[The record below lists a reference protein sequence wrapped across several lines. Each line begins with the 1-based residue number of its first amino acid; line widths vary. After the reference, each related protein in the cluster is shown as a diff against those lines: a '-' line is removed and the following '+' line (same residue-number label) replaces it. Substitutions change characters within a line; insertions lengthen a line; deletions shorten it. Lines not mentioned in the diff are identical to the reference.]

1 MTANLLCCKRA
12 CSSVRINAMAV
23 KVTLPQMGEGVT
35 DATVTKWL
43 KQEGEQVKEYDPLV
57 EVNTDK
63 VDTEIPSP
71 ASGTILKILQ
81 AEGAVVPVNATLVWI
96 GEPGEALPEDEGGA
110 APAAAAP
117 KATAQPVAAIPTPVP
132 ASPMAAKPVPA
143 AQPAAQQPIPAAS
156 QPQATPAGGPV
167 SALAAKVAA
176 EHGVNLAAVHGS
188 GPGGRITKEDVLAAA
203 KAGTARFVAGSAPA
217 ASGPVALPSF
227 DGHNMATFLSPVVRK
242 MAAEHNIDVSRI
254 RGTGQGG
261 RVTKADVEAALAN
274 GSAYAPVQFAVPQQA
289 AAPKPQFPPA
299 FPEAIPGTVMK
310 LNPVRRAIAEHM
322 VRSKH
327 TSPHVT
333 TVMEVDMSAISK
345 HRAAN
350 KAAFAEQGVNL
361 TFTAYF
367 VNAIVAACN
376 AYPIVNSS
384 WSDEGVAVHGAINIG
399 IATALEPDGLIVPVV
414 KNAGSMTLLDMARAV
429 NDLSGR
435 ARSKGLKT
443 HEVQGGTITLTNHGT
458 SGSLFATPIINQPQC
473 AIIGT
478 GAIQK
483 RAVVIDDAIAIRPMA
498 YITLTFDHR
507 ILDGAVADYFLGT
520 IKFTLENWA

>member
-1 MTANLLCCKRA
+1 
-12 CSSVRINAMAV
+12 MAV

-35 DATVTKWL
+35 DATVTKWI
-43 KQEGEQVKEYDPLV
+43 KKEGEQVKEYDPLV

-81 AEGAVVPVNATLVWI
+81 AEGAVVPVNAILVWI
-96 GEPGEALPEDEGGA
+96 GEPGESVPEEDGG

-117 KATAQPVAAIPTPVP
+117 KPAAAQPVPAALQPVPAAAQPTPVP
-132 ASPMAAKPVPA
+132 SQGVVKPTPA
-143 AQPAAQQPIPAAS
+143 PLQPQLQPAPVAHQPAPA
-156 QPQATPAGGPV
+156 TAGGPV

-176 EHGVNLAAVHGS
+176 EHGVNLAAVQGS

-203 KAGTARFVAGSAPA
+203 QSGTARFAPGGQPPA
-217 ASGPVALPSF
+217 ASGPVSLPTF

-242 MAAEHNIDVSRI
+242 LAAEHNIDVSRI
-254 RGTGQGG
+254 RGTGEGG

-274 GSAYAPVQFAVPQQA
+274 GHIPVQFAAPSAQQTA
-289 AAPKPQFPPA
+289 AAKPQFPPA

-333 TVMEVDMSAISK
+333 TVMEVDMSAISR

-350 KAAFAEQGVNL
+350 KAAFAQQSVNL

-384 WSDEGVAVHGAINIG
+384 WSDEGVAVHSAVNIG
-399 IATALEPDGLIVPVV
+399 VATALEPDGLIVPVV

-435 ARSKGLKT
+435 ARGKQLKT
-443 HEVQGGTITLTNHGT
+443 DEVQGGTITLTNHGT

-483 RAVVIDDAIAIRPMA
+483 RAVVINDAIAIRPMA

>member
-1 MTANLLCCKRA
+1 
-12 CSSVRINAMAV
+12 
-23 KVTLPQMGEGVT
+23 MGEGVT

-43 KQEGEQVKEYDPLV
+43 KKEGDQVKEYDPLV

-81 AEGAVVPVNATLVWI
+81 AEGAVVPVNSVLVWI
-96 GEPGEALPEDEGGA
+96 GEPGEAVPDEGGA
-110 APAAAAP
+110 PVAAALAAPKAEAPKPFPVQPVAAQPVPAAAP
-117 KATAQPVAAIPTPVP
+117 KPAPVAPLSA
-132 ASPMAAKPVPA
+132 A
-143 AQPAAQQPIPAAS
+143 AQPAAGGL
-156 QPQATPAGGPV
+156 GGPV

-176 EHGVNLAAVHGS
+176 EHGVNLAAVRGS

-203 KAGTARFVAGSAPA
+203 QAGTARFVPGAATAA

-227 DGHNMATFLSPVVRK
+227 DGSNMASFLSPVVRK
-242 MAAEHNIDVSRI
+242 LASEHNLDVSRI
-254 RGTGQGG
+254 QGSGAGG

-274 GSAYAPVQFAVPQQA
+274 RQALPLAPAPQFAAPA
-289 AAPKPQFPPA
+289 ARKPQFPAA
-299 FPEAIPGTVMK
+299 FPEALPGTVMK

-333 TVMEVDMSAISK
+333 TIMEADFSTVSA

-350 KAAFAEQGVNL
+350 KAAFAQQGVNL
-361 TFTAYF
+361 TFTGYLVA
-367 VNAIVAACN
+367 AIVAACQ

-384 WSDEGVAVHGAINIG
+384 WSDEGVAVHGAINVG

-414 KNAGSMTLLDMARAV
+414 KNAAALSLLETARAV

-435 ARSKGLKT
+435 ARSKQLKT
-443 HEVQGGTITLTNHGT
+443 DEVQGGTITLTNHGT

-483 RAVVIDDAIAIRPMA
+483 RAVVVNDAIAIRPMA
-498 YITLTFDHR
+498 YISLTFDHR